1 MKEFQGH
8 WGLITGASSGIGEE
22 FARRLAE
29 RGMNLILAARRED
42 RLKALAEELSQAN
55 GIQTKIIA
63 VDLLADGE
71 PAGLVAKVADLGHP
85 IELLV
90 NNAGFGLMSRLDD
103 TNLDEVQRML
113 ALNVSVLTALTYAI
127 LPNMLARQ
135 SGAIVN
141 IASLAAF
148 QPVVYMPAYGATK
161 SYVLHFSESLWAEAR
176 QRNVL
181 VMAVCPGFT
190 KTEFFDVAGMTGW
203 YTKFAQTSQEV
214 VAISIKALR
223 RRRPF
228 VVCGRLNW
236 LTSLL
241 PRFVSRR
248 MIVVG
253 SEAMMRPPKKQT
265 EQDESANGN

>member
-1 MKEFQGH
+1 MRDFAGH
-8 WGLITGASSGIGEE
+8 WALITGASSGIGEE
-22 FARRLAE
+22 FARQLAA
-29 RGMNLILAARRED
+29 RGMNLILAARREE
-42 RLKALAEELSQAN
+42 RLTALGEELATAH
-55 GIQTKIIA
+55 GIQFHA
-63 VDLLADGE
+63 VSVDLLAEGE
-71 PAGLVAKVADLGHP
+71 PAGLVRKVEELGHP

-90 NNAGFGLMSRLDD
+90 NNAGFGVMTRISETDK
-103 TNLDEVQRML
+103 DEVQRML
-113 ALNVSVLTALTYAI
+113 TLNVSVLTALTYAM
-127 LPNMLARQ
+127 LPQMLNRQ

-161 SYVLHFSESLWAEAR
+161 SFVLHFSESLWAEAR
-176 QRNVL
+176 ERNVL

-190 KTEFFDVAGMTGW
+190 KTEFFDVAGMKGW
-203 YTKFAQTSQEV
+203 YTKFAQTSQDV

-228 VVCGRLNW
+228 VICGWLNRLM
-236 LTSLL
+236 SLL

-253 SEAMMRPPKKQT
+253 SEKMMRPPKGGEMQN
-265 EQDESANGN
+265 E

>member
-1 MKEFQGH
+1 MRDFAGH

-42 RLKALAEELSQAN
+42 RLRALGEELTKAHGVQAHS
-55 GIQTKIIA
+55 IP
-63 VDLLADGE
+63 VDLLAEGE
-71 PAGLVAKVADLGHP
+71 PAGLVQKVEELGHP

-90 NNAGFGLMSRLDD
+90 NNAGFGLMTRLED
-103 TNLDEVQRML
+103 TDPDEVQRML
-113 ALNVSVLTALTYAI
+113 GLNIGALTALTYAM
-127 LPNMLARQ
+127 LPAMLERQ

-141 IASLAAF
+141 LASLAAF

-161 SYVLHFSESLWAEAR
+161 VFVLHFSESLWAEAR
-176 QRNVL
+176 ERNVL

-190 KTEFFDVAGMTGW
+190 KSEFFDVAGMQGW
-203 YTKFAQTSQEV
+203 YTKFAQTTEDV
-214 VAISIKALR
+214 VAVSIKALR

-228 VVCGRLNW
+228 VVCGWLNW
-236 LTSLL
+236 LTALL

-248 MIVVG
+248 MIVIG
-253 SEAMMRPPKKQT
+253 SEMMMRPP
-265 EQDESANGN
+265 DESGSDDQ

>member
-1 MKEFQGH
+1 MRDFADH

-22 FARRLAE
+22 FARQLAA
-29 RGMNLILAARRED
+29 RGMNLILAARREE
-42 RLKALAEELSQAN
+42 RLTALGEELAKAH
-55 GIQTKIIA
+55 GIQFHA
-63 VDLLADGE
+63 VPVDLLADGE
-71 PAGLVAKVADLGHP
+71 PAGLVKAVEELGHP

-90 NNAGFGLMSRLDD
+90 NNAGFGVMSKLGETD
-103 TNLDEVQRML
+103 NDEVQQML
-113 ALNVSVLTALTYAI
+113 NLNVSVLTGLTYAM
-127 LPNMLARQ
+127 LPQMLERQ

-176 QRNVL
+176 ERNVL

-190 KTEFFDVAGMTGW
+190 KTEFFDVAGMQGW

-214 VAISIKALR
+214 VSISMKALR
-223 RRRPF
+223 RRKPF
-228 VVCGRLNW
+228 VVCGWLNRL
-236 LTSLL
+236 TGLL

-253 SEAMMRPPKKQT
+253 SERMMRPPKGKT
-265 EQDESANGN
+265 T